1 MAFTADDS
9 TAFRKSHTKLSS
21 AMGWLLQTGRVLP
34 WKPPM
39 QMGSSTSSTHRLS
52 ASDNVSIG
60 PFIPDGR
67 GRCHCPSSSNTT
79 SPRVVSHP
87 FHAEPHLN
95 FKEQRCI
102 QLQRKA

>member
-1 MAFTADDS
+1 MVFTAYDS
-9 TAFRKSHTKLSS
+9 TAFPMSHTKLSS
-21 AMGWLLQTGRVLP
+21 PMGWLRQTGRVLA
-34 WKPPM
+34 WKRPM
-39 QMGSSTSSTHRLS
+39 KMGSLNSSTHRLS

-79 SPRVVSHP
+79 SLRIVSHP
-87 FHAEPHLN
+87 FDAEPHH